1 MQSRTRNILI
11 LILSLLVGGGFLFYV
26 MNQNK
31 EGSEHKAIKTED
43 FIPISANG
51 YAIFQFNAL
60 RDELKEETKDL
71 DGAFLATIAAN
82 QFIAEHLSHLKKE
95 EACAVTHMSDS
106 ISPYLIFI
114 GQLNDS
120 LSDLQQSGFVLR
132 KSVLD
137 GQVFAGQHKNLFMA
151 VVSDSSMTESLAV
164 ERCNTFIK
172 SEKRNDLV
180 FTADQLQGQIHRP
193 HNIYPHNIV
202 ADSFEFSLAFVE
214 NELVIQPYFNGLINE
229 QIFCKQASSKVF
241 KNDTVRNSINIK
253 AFPKAFLTVV
263 DKLDK
268 VQKLKEKLH
277 KVDLDIPL
285 LEAAW
290 NGSFIYNDL
299 GQKTITNSYIIY
311 EMDDE
316 FNTIEVEK
324 KTEKKISAFA
334 IAIGVDQDKQHGIFN
349 ELLNRKLIKE
359 QGDHYVLL
367 NVLDAEVRLH
377 EEGNYFILSNMPNV
391 ELIEKKA
398 IEPSEA
404 NWNIKGKTVSVIMDS
419 VISIRY

>member
-1 MQSRTRNILI
+1 
-11 LILSLLVGGGFLFYV
+11 

-31 EGSEHKAIKTED
+31 EGSERKAIKTEE

-151 VVSDSSMTESLAV
+151 VISDSSMTESLAV
-164 ERCNTFIK
+164 ERCNAFIK
-172 SEKRNDLV
+172 SKKRSGLLYSSSKIEGKV
-180 FTADQLQGQIHRP
+180 LRQTE
-193 HNIYPHNIV
+193 IYPKNV
-202 ADSFEFSLAFVE
+202 LTDSFEFSLAYDK
-214 NELVIQPYFNGLINE
+214 NEMIIVPFYKDFTHE
-229 QIFCKQASSKVF
+229 QIFKQLGSSKVF

-324 KTEKKISAFA
+324 KTEKEISAFA

-367 NVLDAEVRLH
+367 NVLDAEVQLH
-377 EEGNYFILSNMPNV
+377 EEGNYFILSNMPNA

-398 IEPSEA
+398 IEPSEV
-404 NWNIKGKTVSVIMDS
+404 NWSIKGKTISVIMDS